1 MSIVSLVKVTLYG
14 SAAEKDAVLDGLQRL
29 GCLHLNDLHRDA
41 AGAADLVAP
50 RSDAREALQYLHD
63 SPVRRRPLRHGE
75 EIDCETVVREV
86 LEVRDRSRALAEERE
101 QLQKWIGDL
110 EPWGDF
116 ELPDW
121 A

>member
-1 MSIVSLVKVTLYG
+1 
-14 SAAEKDAVLDGLQRL
+14 
-29 GCLHLNDLHRDA
+29 
-41 AGAADLVAP
+41 
-50 RSDAREALQYLHD
+50 
-63 SPVRRRPLRHGE
+63 
-75 EIDCETVVREV
+75 VVREV